1 MFGPHNV
8 GFIKFKCQALDRDGD
23 ALPASIFMRGGAVAI
38 LVILK
43 CNGKDYALLVRQ
55 TSLATGEPLFPAIPA
70 GMLDGEGYFAGVAAK
85 EIKEET
91 GLVIDASELTDLIEL
106 TYGDRYEGMYVSVGG
121 TDEFIRLYSYTKTIT
136 EEELNGLEGKLTG
149 AKEENEKIVLTL
161 VPLEDLWRTTSDS
174 KALSAIA
181 LYEGLKKSGKLSE
194 KE

>member
-1 MFGPHNV
+1 
-8 GFIKFKCQALDRDGD
+8 
-23 ALPASIFMRGGAVAI
+23 MRGGAVAI